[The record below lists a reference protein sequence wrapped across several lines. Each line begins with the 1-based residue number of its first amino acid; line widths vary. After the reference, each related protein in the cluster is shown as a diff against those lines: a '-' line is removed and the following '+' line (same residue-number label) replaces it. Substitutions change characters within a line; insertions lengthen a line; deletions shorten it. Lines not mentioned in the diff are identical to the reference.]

1 MDSSTFPQAQS
12 MALPQSL
19 NYNLPS
25 SIADET
31 RSYTVNVSP
40 SGVTSVQGGAATVPY
55 IVNSGGNLGSFPQN
69 IISFDLPSGQSPSV
83 FMDCRETSITFR
95 LTWVTTT
102 SAGSAAAQANLIG
115 SASSFFDSLSVFS
128 NNVPLEIIQ
137 NYNLLFN
144 NMLNNSVNTSQ
155 RNGGCS
161 VMMGC
166 NDNINKATGIDLYV
180 GNTAKTSY
188 YTFTVPLLSIL
199 GLNNVDNKLFPIGSI
214 GNLNLQLQTANVYPI
229 STYCT
234 TAPTTM
240 PSYSGLLDNF
250 VLNMKYI
257 DIGQSAYNLL
267 RSASLNNKW
276 MIKSRTFTASSA
288 TLPSGSSGQ
297 SNLMFQV
304 RNSSVNSLFFQFSTN
319 GSLVLCP
326 NQNYDAINP
335 MLTSLQVSIGG
346 GVKVPQ
352 RSLNPTQNPS
362 GVYSMLA
369 SAWDCSDS
377 LHDFGGVITRSSYG
391 ASISTPLVASVT
403 DDSIVIPANALRP
416 TTNGITPGTILVANY
431 PNMHYI
437 GFDVSK
443 ITSNNLFTG
452 VNTRSSPPFLECS
465 LGAANAVTL
474 ICYGWA
480 MSDVVLSVDLG
491 TNQIQAFI

>member
-1 MDSSTFPQAQS
+1 

-40 SGVTSVQGGAATVPY
+40 SGVTSVQGQVVALPYAAA
-55 IVNSGGNLGSFPQN
+55 SGGNMGAFPQN

-83 FMDCRETSITFR
+83 FMDCRETSLTFR

-102 SAGSAAAQANLIG
+102 LAGGASTQANLIG
-115 SASSFFDSLSVFS
+115 SASSFFDSLSVYS
-128 NNVPLEIIQ
+128 NNVPLELIQ

-144 NMLNNSVNTSQ
+144 NMLNNSVNLTQ

-166 NDNINKATGIDLYV
+166 NDNIAKATGIDLYS
-180 GNTAKTSY
+180 GATAKTSY

-199 GLNNVDNKLFPIGSI
+199 GLNNIDNKLFPVGSI
-214 GNLNLQLQTANVYPI
+214 GNLNLQLQTANLYPV

-234 TAPTTM
+234 TIPTTM
-240 PSYSGLLDNF
+240 PGYSGLLDNF

-276 MIKSRTFTASSA
+276 LIKSRTFTASSA
-288 TLPSGSSGQ
+288 TIPSGSSGQ
-297 SNLMFQV
+297 SNLMFQI

-319 GSLVLCP
+319 GSLALCP
-326 NQNYDAINP
+326 NGNYDAINP
-335 MLTSLQVSIGG
+335 MCTSLQVSIGG

-369 SAWDCSDS
+369 SAWDASDA
-377 LHDFGGVITRSSYG
+377 LHDFGGVVTRSAYG
-391 ASISTPLVASVT
+391 ASISTALSANVT
-403 DDSIVIPANALRP
+403 DDSIVIPASALRP
-416 TTNGITPGTILVANY
+416 TTNGITPGTIIIANY

-452 VNTRSSPPFLECS
+452 VNTRSAPPFLECS
-465 LGAANAVTL
+465 LGAASATTL
-474 ICYGWA
+474 IAYGWA
-480 MSDVVLSVDLG
+480 MSDVVLSVDLQ

>member
-1 MDSSTFPQAQS
+1 MDTFPQQS
-12 MALPQSL
+12 LALPQSL

-31 RSYTVNVSP
+31 RSYTVNISP
-40 SGVTSVQGGAATVPY
+40 SGVTQVQGGVVTVPY
-55 IVNSGGNLGSFPQN
+55 IATSGGNMGSFPQN

-83 FMDCRETSITFR
+83 FMDCRETTVTFR
-95 LTWVTTT
+95 MTWITTT
-102 SAGSAAAQANLIG
+102 LAGGTVPQANLIG
-115 SASSFFDSLSVFS
+115 SASSWFDSLSVFS

-137 NYNLLFN
+137 NYGLLFN
-144 NMLNNSVNTSQ
+144 NMLNNSVNSSQ

-166 NDNINKATGIDLYV
+166 NDNPVKATGVDLYT
-180 GNTAKTSY
+180 GATAKTSY

-199 GLNNVDNKLFPIGSI
+199 GLNNIDGKLFPVGAI
-214 GNLNLQLQTANVYPI
+214 GNINLQMQTANLYPI
-229 STYCT
+229 ATYCSV
-234 TAPTTM
+234 APTTM
-240 PSYSGLLDNF
+240 PSYSALLDNF

-288 TLPSGSSGQ
+288 TVPAGSSGQ

-319 GSLVLCP
+319 GSLALCA
-326 NQNYDAINP
+326 NQNYDAVNP

-346 GVKVPQ
+346 GVRVPQ

-362 GVYSMLA
+362 SVYSALC
-369 SAWDCSDS
+369 SAWDSSDA
-377 LHDFGGVITRSSYG
+377 LHDFGGVVTRSSYG
-391 ASISTPLVASVT
+391 SSISTALAATIT
-403 DDSIVIPANALRP
+403 DDSIVIPASGLRP
-416 TTNGITPGTILVANY
+416 VTNGASGTIIISTY

-452 VNTRSSPPFLECS
+452 INTRASPPFLECS
-465 LGAANAVTL
+465 LGAPSVVTL

-480 MSDVVLSVDLG
+480 MSDIVLSVDLQ

>member
-1 MDSSTFPQAQS
+1 MDSTFPQQS
-12 MALPQSL
+12 LALPQSL

-40 SGVTSVQGGAATVPY
+40 SGVTSVQGPVVTTPY
-55 IVNSGGNLGSFPQN
+55 IVASGGNMGAFPQN

-83 FMDCRETSITFR
+83 FMDCRETTVSFR
-95 LTWVTTT
+95 LTWIASVAYA
-102 SAGSAAAQANLIG
+102 AGSNEQVNLIG
-115 SASSFFDSLSVFS
+115 SASSFFDSLSVYS

-144 NMLNNSVNTSQ
+144 NMLNNSVNSSQ

-166 NDNINKATGIDLYV
+166 NDNITKATGIDLPN
-180 GNTAKTSY
+180 GSAIKTAY
-188 YTFTVPLLSIL
+188 FTFTVPLLSIL
-199 GLNNVDNKLFPIGSI
+199 GLNNVDGKLFPVGSI
-214 GNLNLQLQTANVYPI
+214 GNLNLQLQTANLYPV
-229 STYCT
+229 STYCLT
-234 TAPTTM
+234 VPTTQANF
-240 PSYSGLLDNF
+240 SGSLDNF

-276 MIKSRTFTASSA
+276 MIKARTFTSSSS

-297 SNLMFQV
+297 SNLMFQI

-319 GSLVLCP
+319 GNYGVCP
-326 NQNYDAINP
+326 NGNYDAINP
-335 MLTSLQVSIGG
+335 MCTSLQVSIGG

-362 GVYSMLA
+362 SVYSMLCE
-369 SAWDCSDS
+369 AWDSSDS

-391 ASISTPLVASVT
+391 ASIPSALAAIVT
-403 DDSIVIPANALRP
+403 DNSIVIPATALRP
-416 TTNGITPGTILVANY
+416 PTNGDTASINIASY

-452 VNTRSSPPFLECS
+452 VNTRSAPPFLECS
-465 LGAANAVTL
+465 LGVASTNTL

-480 MSDVVLSVDLG
+480 MSDVVLSIDLS